1 MSTSSHHIQ
10 RDERI
15 DLRVSA
21 DLKALLT
28 RAAAYSGMSLSSFL
42 VSAASERAKSVVSE
56 HEILTLSARDW
67 EVFLTALDEADRSR
81 SQLEA
86 AVRRYRERRAD
97 RQGD

>member
-1 MSTSSHHIQ
+1 MSTNSTPIQ

-42 VSAASERAKSVVSE
+42 VSVAAERAKNVVSE
-56 HEILTLSARDW
+56 HELLTLSARDW
-67 EVFLTALDEADRSR
+67 EIFLTALDEAEKPRPR
-81 SQLEA
+81 LAA
-86 AVRRYRERRAD
+86 AVRRYRERRRD
-97 RQGD
+97 RHGD

>member
-1 MSTSSHHIQ
+1 MSTNSNPIQ

-42 VSAASERAKSVVSE
+42 VSVASERAKSVVSE

-67 EVFLTALDEADRSR
+67 EVFLTALDEAKKPRPR
-81 SQLEA
+81 LEA
-86 AVRRYRERRAD
+86 AVRRYRERRRD
-97 RQGD
+97 RHGD

>member
-1 MSTSSHHIQ
+1 MSTSSDHIQ

-56 HEILTLSARDW
+56 HETLTLSARDW
-67 EVFLTALDEADRSR
+67 EIFLTALDEADQPRP
-81 SQLEA
+81 QLEA

-97 RQGD
+97 RHGD